1 MQLSSYFI
9 WSSILPNHCFDFL
22 SGIRLDI
29 PIRHKLKAG
38 LPRFSST
45 KFHKNSMACEKDA
58 DYWQAL
64 FLKMT
69 MLIIKEDMVKDCKLI
84 FLFSWWNMYVKLVVY
99 QFK

>member
-1 MQLSSYFI
+1 
-9 WSSILPNHCFDFL
+9 
-22 SGIRLDI
+22 
-29 PIRHKLKAG
+29 
-38 LPRFSST
+38 
-45 KFHKNSMACEKDA
+45 MACEKDA

-69 MLIIKEDMVKDCKLI
+69 MLKIKEDMVKDCKLI